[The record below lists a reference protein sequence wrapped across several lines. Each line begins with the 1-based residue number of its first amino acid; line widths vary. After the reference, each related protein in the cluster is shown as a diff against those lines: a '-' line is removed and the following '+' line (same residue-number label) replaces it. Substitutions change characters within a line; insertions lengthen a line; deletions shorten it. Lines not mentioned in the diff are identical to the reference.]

1 MSVLIYSDHKTVGV
15 FMNFAFYRL
24 VNYPTLNGFW
34 MNLIKISF
42 ATLVFLAVSIMKLRR
57 EKYAAL

>member
-1 MSVLIYSDHKTVGV
+1 SCPIVNQINPATI
-15 FMNFAFYRL
+15 MNFAFYRL

-34 MNLIKISF
+34 MNLVKIF
-42 ATLVFLAVSIMKLRR
+42 VATLVFLTVSIMKLRR